1 MPSESNFS
9 AVNMNSTWGLIS
21 LFGVCALTLQVEATA
36 QCQNVPQ
43 YFISQAQSPL
53 QQQQCLGKS
62 SGIKPPDDVLK
73 FQHPVWSQRPVCQ
86 QGYGKSYC
94 THTTV
99 DARNGHGMSIIAMPV
114 AADKISAAFQALGSN
129 FLNSGSGLEVRSI
142 QGKGKGLVTLKPIKK
157 GDTILLE
164 SARIVASSQFP
175 TTVTRAQGQTLFNT
189 VLDQLPEADRSDIL
203 ELDQSL
209 GGSRIE
215 DIMKTNAFACQL
227 DDGHIDDA
235 YMCLFPSVARINHA
249 CKPNAHARFVPK
261 LLSME
266 IKAQRNINAGEEIDI
281 SYGKIDLRHTER
293 QKLYREGWNFTCTC
307 SLCTASLYEMMGSDQ
322 RRERFAKLR
331 HMLENLTPETYD
343 AAQII
348 AWEKEIMEIS
358 QTEGLEILLAQDYE
372 RLAYVYAG
380 HGMMRDAKVWA
391 QKAKESLLQWVVVEG
406 GPDVELRRVE
416 ELINE
421 LDV

>member
-1 MPSESNFS
+1 
-9 AVNMNSTWGLIS
+9 
-21 LFGVCALTLQVEATA
+21 
-36 QCQNVPQ
+36 
-43 YFISQAQSPL
+43 
-53 QQQQCLGKS
+53 
-62 SGIKPPDDVLK
+62 
-73 FQHPVWSQRPVCQ
+73 
-86 QGYGKSYC
+86 
-94 THTTV
+94 
-99 DARNGHGMSIIAMPV
+99 MPV
-114 AADKISAAFQALGSN
+114 AADKISAAFQARGSN
-129 FLNSGSGLEVRSI
+129 FFNRGSGLEVRSI
-142 QGKGKGLVTLKPIKK
+142 QGKGLGLVTLKPIKK

-164 SARIVASSQFP
+164 SARVIASSQFP
-175 TTVTRAQGQTLFNT
+175 TTVTRLQGQTLFNT
-189 VLDQLPEADRSDIL
+189 VLDQLPEADRDDIL
-203 ELDQSL
+203 ALDQSL
-209 GGSRIE
+209 GGSQIE

-227 DDGHIDDA
+227 ADGNIDDA

-281 SYGKIDLRHTER
+281 SYGRVDLRHTER

-322 RRERFAKLR
+322 RRERFARLR

-391 QKAKESLLQWVVVEG
+391 TKAKESLLQWVIVDG
-406 GPDVELRRVE
+406 GPDIELRRVE
-416 ELINE
+416 GLIKE